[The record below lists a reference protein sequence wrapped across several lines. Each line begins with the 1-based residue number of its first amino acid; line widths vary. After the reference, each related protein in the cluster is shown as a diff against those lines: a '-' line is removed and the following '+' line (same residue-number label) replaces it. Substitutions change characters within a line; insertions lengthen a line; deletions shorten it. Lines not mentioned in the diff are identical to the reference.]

1 MNITRST
8 IIFAAAM
15 AAVSAVAAASKP
27 IDLAYKLPKKAPV
40 VRPALPE
47 VLTAGPVRI
56 DVADARG
63 ADDPAVVGAQRQK
76 GAELYLWRAQQ
87 PVAPAVAGFV
97 EQILK
102 SWSVNVAPAADAG
115 LSIKLTRYDVNEKS
129 EMFGSSYRA
138 EVRLSVAFVDGAG
151 TVLWTRESGGSAE
164 RDGPDARSATCN
176 ELLSLALRDA
186 LVEALGSTPAV
197 PLTSVAAPAPAAAAA
212 AAVAAPTP
220 TVVEPAALLADLT
233 RLKAGG
239 VEDDV
244 LVAYVTQRRLSRP
257 LNVDEILA
265 WKNAGV
271 PDAAIKAAVAQP

>member
-1 MNITRST
+1 MNITRLG
-8 IIFAAAM
+8 IVFAAAA

-27 IDLAYKLPKKAPV
+27 IDLAYKLPKKTPV

-47 VLTAGPVRI
+47 SLTAAPVRLELS
-56 DVADARG
+56 DARG

-76 GAELYLWRAQQ
+76 GTDLYLWRAQQ
-87 PVAPAVAGFV
+87 PVVPAVAGFV

-102 SWSVNVAPAADAG
+102 GWSVAVAPTADTRLA
-115 LSIKLTRYDVNEKS
+115 IKLTRYYVNEKS

-138 EVRLSVAFVDGAG
+138 EVRLTAALEDGAG
-151 TVLWTRESGGSAE
+151 AVLWTREAGGSAE

-186 LVEALGSTPAV
+186 LIEALGSTPVAGSAPV
-197 PLTSVAAPAPAAAAA
+197 APVAAVAPAAAAA
-212 AAVAAPTP
+212 AP
-220 TVVEPAALLADLT
+220 TVVDPAALFADLT

-244 LVAYVTQRRLSRP
+244 LVAYVKQRKLSRP
-257 LNVDEILA
+257 LTVDEILA